1 MADST
6 TWKSIFCG
14 SFNNTELDNME
25 KICLMQLTQ
34 QQGNLYSLAHKEILS
49 SLAHLTP
56 WKSVFCGSLRSLEVH
71 LLRLTKEMYVTLLL
85 TL

>member
-14 SFNNTELDNME
+14 SFKNTELDNKK

-34 QQGNLYSLAHKEILS
+34 QQGNLYSLAHS
-49 SLAHLTP
+49 TT
-56 WKSVFCGSLRSLEVH
+56 WKSSVALSTTQKLDNMEKICL
-71 LLRLTKEMYVTLLL
+71 M
-85 TL
+85 